1 MLKHNLRSA
10 VPASR
15 HIVFFAIVVGA
26 CAADLATKSCVFRW
40 LGPPGMLREPWWLW
54 KGVFGFQ
61 TSLNWGALF
70 GMGQGF
76 WPLFAALSVAAAVGI
91 GVWLFG
97 FGAARD
103 WLLTVAL
110 ALVTAGILGNLYD
123 RLALHGL
130 RDARRRPGSRRAG
143 LHRHVPGRPVALAQL
158 QSGRQRAWSAAR
170 RSWFGTPSPSSR
182 PQKGSN
188 RLHLLSRERH
198 RDARRRWIGDQ
209 PPADRFQQGVDA
221 VPA

>member
-130 RDARRRPGSRRAG
+130 RDPGGARVHAVRDFIVMFQVGQWHWPNYNLADSALVCGAALLVWHAFAVKPAPEG
-143 LHRHVPGRPVALAQL
+143 LE
-158 QSGRQRAWSAAR
+158 
-170 RSWFGTPSPSSR
+170 SP
-182 PQKGSN
+182 
-188 RLHLLSRERH
+188 
-198 RDARRRWIGDQ
+198 
-209 PPADRFQQGVDA
+209 PPAE
-221 VPA
+221 P